1 MSDVL
6 RAIDDDVQEVEIAAD
21 GSFKAVQHPTPTE
34 AETETIDDEDP
45 YISDSDTEPIIKAEV
60 NNDDEPVE
68 TAVSLAEEGQP
79 QVYPLAAGG
88 KEQSLE
94 ALHQSRHQNASLRC
108 ELGSANI
115 ERNRTP
121 LSYATRTTGIA
132 KNLPRRPKTL

>member
-60 NNDDEPVE
+60 VGDRLYAWRSVRLE
-68 TAVSLAEEGQP
+68 QRRR
-79 QVYPLAAGG
+79 AGG
-88 KEQSLE
+88 D
-94 ALHQSRHQNASLRC
+94 RR
-108 ELGSANI
+108 
-115 ERNRTP
+115 
-121 LSYATRTTGIA
+121 
-132 KNLPRRPKTL
+132 LPCGRRPATSLPACCRRQRAVA